1 MTNTIKVRYTMNTEE
16 AITMEN
22 RIIEA
27 AKQVFVRKGYE
38 ATKMGDIATEAGI
51 GRTALHYYY
60 RTKDM
65 LFDAIFDQLMGAL
78 LPNLEVIMDKEVPFL
93 EKLPKIIEQ
102 YAKTLRMNPLFPIF
116 VINELQRDP
125 EHIYGSILKDPS
137 RVKPILRLQ
146 AQIKEEME
154 QGLIRQM
161 PLIYTATTLISLLI
175 FPLLVRN
182 PVTSIFL
189 DGNAEKFDAFLE
201 ERIPFV
207 TDIMIRLL
215 TPDNTNP
222 NK

>member
-1 MTNTIKVRYTMNTEE
+1 MSSEE

-65 LFDAIFDQLMGAL
+65 LFDAIFDQLMDAL
-78 LPNLEVIMDKEVPFL
+78 LPNLEVIMDEDLPFL
-93 EKLPKIIEQ
+93 EKLPKIIVQ
-102 YAKTLRMNPLFPIF
+102 YAKTLRSNPLFPVF

-137 RVKPILRLQ
+137 RVKPIVRLQ
-146 AQIKEEME
+146 AQIKAEME
-154 QGLIRQM
+154 QGILRKM
-161 PLIYTATTLISLLI
+161 PLVYTATTLISLLI

-182 PVTSIFL
+182 PVTTIFL
-189 DGNAEKFDAFLE
+189 EGDTEKFDAFLE
-201 ERIPFV
+201 ERIPYV

>member
-1 MTNTIKVRYTMNTEE
+1 MSTEE
-16 AITMEN
+16 VITMEN
-22 RIIEA
+22 RILEA

-38 ATKMGDIATEAGI
+38 ATKMGDVATEAGI

-60 RTKDM
+60 RTKEM
-65 LFDAIFDQLMGAL
+65 LFDAIFDQLMDAL
-78 LPNLEVIMDKEVPFL
+78 LPNLEVIMDEDAPFL

-102 YAKTLRMNPLFPIF
+102 YAMTLRMNPLFPSF

-125 EHIYGSILKDPS
+125 EHIYHSVLKDPS
-137 RVKPILRLQ
+137 RVKPIVRLQ
-146 AQIKEEME
+146 TQILEEME
-154 QGLIRQM
+154 QGLIRKM

-175 FPLLVRN
+175 FPTLVRY

-189 DGNAEKFDAFLE
+189 DGDAAKFDAFLE

-215 TPDNTNP
+215 SPDNNHP

>member
-1 MTNTIKVRYTMNTEE
+1 MSSEE

-65 LFDAIFDQLMGAL
+65 LFDAIFDQLMDAL
-78 LPNLEVIMDKEVPFL
+78 IPNLEVIMGEDLPFL
-93 EKLPKIIEQ
+93 EKLPKIIAQ
-102 YAKTLRMNPLFPIF
+102 YAKTLRSNPLFPIF

-137 RVKPILRLQ
+137 RVKPIVRLQ
-146 AQIKEEME
+146 AQIKAEMK
-154 QGLIRQM
+154 QGILREM

-182 PVTSIFL
+182 PVTAIFL
-189 DGNAEKFDAFLE
+189 EGDTEKFDAFLE
-201 ERIPFV
+201 ERIPYV

-215 TPDNTNP
+215 TPDSNNP

>member
-1 MTNTIKVRYTMNTEE
+1 MNTEE
-16 AITMEN
+16 AIPMEN

-65 LFDAIFDQLMGAL
+65 LFDAIFDQLMDAL
-78 LPNLEVIMDKEVPFL
+78 LPNLGVIMDEDLPFL
-93 EKLPKIIEQ
+93 EKLPKIITQ
-102 YAKTLRMNPLFPIF
+102 YAKTLRSNPLFPIF

-137 RVKPILRLQ
+137 RVKPIVRLQ
-146 AQIKEEME
+146 TQIKAEME
-154 QGLIRQM
+154 QGILRKM
-161 PLIYTATTLISLLI
+161 PLVYTATTLISLLI

-182 PVTSIFL
+182 PVTAIFL
-189 DGNAEKFDAFLE
+189 EGDTEKFDAFLE
-201 ERIPFV
+201 ERIPYV

-215 TPDNTNP
+215 TPDSNNP

>member
-1 MTNTIKVRYTMNTEE
+1 MSTEE
-16 AITMEN
+16 VITMEN
-22 RIIEA
+22 RILEA

-38 ATKMGDIATEAGI
+38 ATKMGDVATEAGI

-60 RTKDM
+60 RTKEM
-65 LFDAIFDQLMGAL
+65 LFDAIFDQLMDAL
-78 LPNLEVIMDKEVPFL
+78 LPNLEVIMDEDAPFL
-93 EKLPKIIEQ
+93 AKLPKIIEQ
-102 YAKTLRMNPLFPIF
+102 YAMTLRMNPLFPSF

-125 EHIYGSILKDPS
+125 EHIYHSVLKDPS
-137 RVKPILRLQ
+137 RVKPIVRLQ
-146 AQIKEEME
+146 TQIKEEME
-154 QGLIRQM
+154 QGLIRKM

-175 FPLLVRN
+175 FPTLVRY

-189 DGNAEKFDAFLE
+189 DGNAAKFDAFLE

-215 TPDNTNP
+215 SPDNNNP

>member
-1 MTNTIKVRYTMNTEE
+1 MTNVTKVRYTMNTEDV
-16 AITMEN
+16 ITMEN

-65 LFDAIFDQLMGAL
+65 LFDAIFDQLMDAL
-78 LPNLEVIMDKEVPFL
+78 LPNLEMIMDEDLSFL
-93 EKLPKIIEQ
+93 EKLPKIIVQ
-102 YAKTLRMNPLFPIF
+102 YAKTLRSNPLFPIF

-125 EHIYGSILKDPS
+125 EHIYASILKDPS
-137 RVKPILRLQ
+137 RVKPIVRLQ
-146 AQIKEEME
+146 VQIREEME
-154 QGLIRQM
+154 QGTIRKM

>member
-1 MTNTIKVRYTMNTEE
+1 MSSEE

-65 LFDAIFDQLMGAL
+65 LFDAIFDQLMDAL
-78 LPNLEVIMDKEVPFL
+78 LPNLEVIMDEDLPFL
-93 EKLPKIIEQ
+93 EKLPKIIVQ
-102 YAKTLRMNPLFPIF
+102 YGKTLRSNPLFPIF

-137 RVKPILRLQ
+137 RVKPIVRLQ
-146 AQIKEEME
+146 AQIKAEME
-154 QGLIRQM
+154 QGILRKM
-161 PLIYTATTLISLLI
+161 PLVYTATTLISLLI

-182 PVTSIFL
+182 PVTTIFL
-189 DGNAEKFDAFLE
+189 EGDTEKFDAFLE
-201 ERIPFV
+201 ERIPYV

>member
-1 MTNTIKVRYTMNTEE
+1 MSTEE
-16 AITMEN
+16 VITMEN
-22 RIIEA
+22 RILDA

-38 ATKMGDIATEAGI
+38 ATKMGDVATEAGI

-65 LFDAIFDQLMGAL
+65 LFDAIFDQLMDTL
-78 LPNLEVIMDKEVPFL
+78 LPNLEVIMDEDAPFL

-102 YAKTLRMNPLFPIF
+102 YAMTLRMNPLFPSF
-116 VINELQRDP
+116 VIDELQRDP
-125 EHIYGSILKDPS
+125 EHIYRSVLKDPL
-137 RVKPILRLQ
+137 RVKPIVRLQ
-146 AQIKEEME
+146 AQILEEME
-154 QGLIRQM
+154 QGLIRKM

-175 FPLLVRN
+175 FPTLVRY

-189 DGNAEKFDAFLE
+189 DGDAAKFDAFLE

-215 TPDNTNP
+215 SPDNNHP

>member
-1 MTNTIKVRYTMNTEE
+1 MSSEE

-51 GRTALHYYY
+51 GRTALHYYF

-65 LFDAIFDQLMGAL
+65 LFDAIFDQLMDAL
-78 LPNLEVIMDKEVPFL
+78 IPNLEVIMDEDLPFL
-93 EKLPKIIEQ
+93 EKLPKIIAQ
-102 YAKTLRMNPLFPIF
+102 YAKTLRSNPLFPIF

-137 RVKPILRLQ
+137 RVKPIVRLQ
-146 AQIKEEME
+146 TQIKAEMK
-154 QGLIRQM
+154 QGILREM

-182 PVTSIFL
+182 PVTAIFL
-189 DGNAEKFDAFLE
+189 EGDTEKFDAFIE
-201 ERIPFV
+201 ERIPYV

-215 TPDNTNP
+215 TPDSNNP

>member
-1 MTNTIKVRYTMNTEE
+1 MSTEE
-16 AITMEN
+16 VITMEN
-22 RIIEA
+22 RILEA

-38 ATKMGDIATEAGI
+38 ATKMGDVATEAGI

-65 LFDAIFDQLMGAL
+65 LFDAIFDQLMDTL
-78 LPNLEVIMDKEVPFL
+78 LPNLEVIMDEDAPFL

-102 YAKTLRMNPLFPIF
+102 YAMTLRMNPLFPSF
-116 VINELQRDP
+116 VIDELQRDP
-125 EHIYGSILKDPS
+125 EHIYRSVLKDPL
-137 RVKPILRLQ
+137 RVKPIVRLQ
-146 AQIKEEME
+146 AQILEEME
-154 QGLIRQM
+154 QGLIRKM

-175 FPLLVRN
+175 FPTLVRY

-189 DGNAEKFDAFLE
+189 DGDAAKFDAFLE

-215 TPDNTNP
+215 SPDNNHP

>member
-1 MTNTIKVRYTMNTEE
+1 MSSEE

-51 GRTALHYYY
+51 GRTALHYYF

-65 LFDAIFDQLMGAL
+65 LFDAIFDQLMDAL
-78 LPNLEVIMDKEVPFL
+78 IPNLEVIMDENLPFL
-93 EKLPKIIEQ
+93 EKLPKIIAQ
-102 YAKTLRMNPLFPIF
+102 YAKTLRSNPLFPIF

-137 RVKPILRLQ
+137 RVKPIVRLQ
-146 AQIKEEME
+146 TQIKAEMK
-154 QGLIRQM
+154 QGILREM

-182 PVTSIFL
+182 PVTAIFL
-189 DGNAEKFDAFLE
+189 EGDTEKFDAFLE
-201 ERIPFV
+201 ERIPCV

-215 TPDNTNP
+215 TPDSNNP

>member
-1 MTNTIKVRYTMNTEE
+1 MNTEE

-65 LFDAIFDQLMGAL
+65 LFDAIFDQLMDAL
-78 LPNLEVIMDKEVPFL
+78 LPNLGVIMDEDLPFL
-93 EKLPKIIEQ
+93 EKLPKIITQ
-102 YAKTLRMNPLFPIF
+102 YAKTLRSNPLFPIF

-137 RVKPILRLQ
+137 RVKPIVRLQ
-146 AQIKEEME
+146 TQIKAEME
-154 QGLIRQM
+154 QGILRKM
-161 PLIYTATTLISLLI
+161 PLVYTATTLISLLI

-182 PVTSIFL
+182 PVTAIFL
-189 DGNAEKFDAFLE
+189 EGDTEKFDAFLE
-201 ERIPFV
+201 ERIPYV

-215 TPDNTNP
+215 TPDSNNP